1 MSLMPVRVTQKML
14 GTKVVVL
21 KVNVRGS
28 ALQHHRERQCATTGA
43 MDESAEECT
52 KFRCTSTCAVMEKR
66 VVRLVLGV
74 VVFDIIGGSGQVHL
88 CSAQVCRQ

>member
-1 MSLMPVRVTQKML
+1 MFGDQLCSITESD
-14 GTKVVVL
+14 
-21 KVNVRGS
+21 S
-28 ALQHHRERQCATTGA
+28 ARRRRRFAGA

-52 KFRCTSTCAVMEKR
+52 KFRCTSTCVEMEKR

-88 CSAQVCRQ
+88 CSTEV

>member
-1 MSLMPVRVTQKML
+1 ML

-21 KVNVRGS
+21 KVTVRGS
-28 ALQHHRERQCATTGA
+28 VLKHHFERQCATTGA

-66 VVRLVLGV
+66 VVRLFLGV
-74 VVFDIIGGSGQVHL
+74 VVFDIIGGSGQVLL
-88 CSAQVCRQ
+88 CSTEVCRH